1 MEEISMKKQVV
12 LNENQFH
19 TLKFMLRME
28 ALTEEKS
35 ISNVVVETSRN
46 IIKAILNDFPKCEKI
61 KVGNHNEFKGSFRM
75 LMFNSGIYTVN
86 YTCYSVSREKFNLS
100 EYNLTSSADVTN
112 RILSINF
119 LRVDGNIDARTLDD
133 AVCHEVEHVFQSL
146 AKPKS
151 IIYDK
156 GIYDKAIKVLNDKN
170 ASQEEFDIARII
182 YLSQYSEQ
190 DAMAHG
196 LYLLLKTSKEK
207 GISFGMAL
215 HSSDAYRQ
223 LQFLFSMTD
232 KLEKAQFDLKENYS
246 AILMIHY
253 KRDLDWLEKVLY
265 KALKRFNK
273 KIAHVVEKFK
283 LEEKYKGLPR

>member
-119 LRVDGNIDARTLDD
+119 LRVQNVLQKTAHKALTCLSSTLLFSSDR
-133 AVCHEVEHVFQSL
+133 
-146 AKPKS
+146 
-151 IIYDK
+151 
-156 GIYDKAIKVLNDKN
+156 KV
-170 ASQEEFDIARII
+170 S
-182 YLSQYSEQ
+182 
-190 DAMAHG
+190 
-196 LYLLLKTSKEK
+196 
-207 GISFGMAL
+207 GIS
-215 HSSDAYRQ
+215 
-223 LQFLFSMTD
+223 
-232 KLEKAQFDLKENYS
+232 KC
-246 AILMIHY
+246 
-253 KRDLDWLEKVLY
+253 
-265 KALKRFNK
+265 
-273 KIAHVVEKFK
+273 
-283 LEEKYKGLPR
+283 